1 MKFFRALAPLRRSV
15 RRPVPRAVVQMR
27 GMSSR
32 AAQDVDAS
40 QPPKPED
47 ILRPAKTKPSQPNLL
62 QELPGY
68 DMVLA
73 AFELNRAVLMNAI
86 S

>member
-15 RRPVPRAVVQMR
+15 GRPTPRAVAQMR
-27 GMSSR
+27 SMSNRS
-32 AAQDVDAS
+32 AQDIDVS

-47 ILRPAKTKPSQPNLL
+47 ILRPAKTQPSQPNLL

-68 DMVLA
+68 GMIHDVTCCH
-73 AFELNRAVLMNAI
+73 
-86 S
+86 